1 MNTIESKEPYLKK
14 LDTRGNVYEQ
24 FVPDQVLTHNNLNK
38 IVNYFEDQDRLS
50 RIHLSGVGIGCGL
63 NIINNSNNK
72 IEIGQGV
79 GITTDGDL
87 IKAETSEFLYYTTYS
102 DKGEYPLFNGLEVF
116 EIHTQ
121 EGAGHVGELPLSS
134 LINLQNYIVIAY
146 VENYTEDEGL
156 CDGFDCD
163 DSGTKVY
170 ANLKFLITH
179 KDNFDKLTVTD
190 TIYNNHNVLAYYDG
204 LPELQIPRVLL
215 NKNNTKVKNAIY
227 TQYRNKIVSDNL
239 LVELRSTYITIINKL
254 KHRINFAKFG
264 IREIEINTLFNNLF
278 GTINGVIEKSIQY
291 KYDFVKDLL
300 ETYQQIRNELL
311 HIHFECVPAV
321 QSFPK
326 HLLLGTL
333 SEQTRLQTR
342 HQFYPSPIVT
352 SNDEK
357 LMKVRSLVI
366 KFFYQ
371 LKQYRIPEAKS
382 AAIKITP
389 SKSYESKL
397 SLRAIPYYYQTKNAL
412 VKNWNFNDLQNR
424 KETNQLG
431 YHKNNLKNT
440 PSIQKPLEY
449 THLDKEFYRIEGH
462 LGKDYRTALN
472 KINKIKTDNNLA
484 FDVKTISVG
493 TPVSSV
499 NLNDIKCEN
508 KNYLTLLKTWEKDF
522 SCKAESAITF
532 FSQYS
537 TETVGNNYT
546 SPLAYAKVEN
556 VTKKVEVADIIKK
569 RTADAKAKKMYGKT
583 TTSKGTNSPN
593 YATSLEAALDSAY
606 AHVQPELYTSLALV
620 AITESMLESIIQI
633 DKTSDDYFFYIR
645 NPLRIIAD
653 LQVLKRDFIQD
664 LNGFYQ
670 TNKWTAFNAALNQ
683 LCIDLK
689 QAILRLSNLSDNT
702 TFGTRDYDKMY
713 DYFIYELSDFC
724 CLKEKMEWLKE
735 QLDEVRVNLYKDLIL
750 SELIQKHPGLEHMA
764 GVPKGG
770 TFLMVYEG
778 GVESIAAKSTTTFK
792 REILFDFALP
802 YMCVSDCPPET
813 IVYQI
818 EVPTTPEQVSLAITP
833 QVFCVP
839 SDNIEEIFTVTP
851 TGGELTSPQAGN
863 FIEGD
868 EVNGYT
874 FNPNSVS
881 DELAGEPI
889 TFLVNNEAIPTTE
902 VEIKVYKLPTDDP
915 IVAVVSQVWTAQ
927 GLEVEFSINHA
938 LITKNYFVYTW
949 KTDTVEVLTPVSVI
963 TPNKFL
969 FTDVDNTVFKN
980 IHLEVAIDSNLAT
993 CTLDSN
999 TIIINRTRPQEGVD
1013 LDIAK
1018 KAYCLPTDIATVQ
1031 FMVFPND
1038 AEVKCDQD
1046 NSLIEIESGKYVFA
1060 PEQIDNALLGQVLT
1074 FTVRDEVP
1082 PSNVQIRVYKLPE
1095 IVNIQQIGI
1104 LNWELGGARVEINV
1118 THELENQTYFT
1129 YSWEYK
1135 EIAITPR
1142 RTRNLDFEFLLPE
1155 AGNAISG
1162 ILRLIIAVENQDINC
1177 IKNDDTIPI
1186 NGTRPTTDITTGVDI
1201 AKTNFCLP
1209 TEKGIT
1215 DTDIT
1220 VTPAGA
1226 ALTSSQAG
1234 NFIEGD
1240 IGKYTFNPNKVAET
1254 LLGKPIKFLVDGKE
1268 PNITKE
1274 VTVYKLPKEVTP
1286 TYNKVKF
1293 DSKGITINLNT
1304 ENGTALEDKGYLEYK
1319 WFINGGNGNRSEI
1332 AQLKKVD
1339 NLFIPSTETSIS
1351 GELELQLKVKNID
1364 SCTNSYTIPIK
1375 ETRTDT
1381 TPTPTDLTCQIPLQD
1396 RFNRLDIKN
1405 TIKTV
1410 TERTKTIDNF
1420 KKLIL
1425 DPTNALLTGIE
1436 STANFTVA
1444 TINKRLNEI
1453 KALRER
1459 LRNDFIENINFNNSL
1474 SEFLKIDEVLE
1485 ILALEILRCIT
1496 RSQFKKT
1503 QGVIKEFF
1511 AFSNNMTAFRREV
1524 KIRRELIIGAYITT
1538 YNPKAAGIQT
1548 SFTNTF
1554 AQ

>member
-1 MNTIESKEPYLKK
+1 MKTIESKEPYLKK

-63 NIINNSNNK
+63 NITNYAKNK

-87 IKAETSEFLYYTTYS
+87 IKAETSEFLYYTKYS
-102 DKGEYPLFNGLEVF
+102 DKGEYPLFKEIDVF

-121 EGAGHVGELPLSS
+121 EGAGHVGEQPLSS

-170 ANLKFLITH
+170 ANLKFLIIH
-179 KDNFDKLTVTD
+179 KDSFDKLTATD

-204 LPELQIPRVLL
+204 LPELQMPRILL
-215 NKNNTKVKNAIY
+215 NKNNTKAKNAIY
-227 TQYRNKIVSDNL
+227 NQYINKIESNNL
-239 LVELRSTYITIINKL
+239 LVELQSTYITIIDKL
-254 KHRINFAKFG
+254 NHRINFEKFG
-264 IREIEINTLFNNLF
+264 VRKIEINTLFNNLF
-278 GTINGVIEKSIQY
+278 STISGSLEKAIQY

-382 AAIKITP
+382 SAIKITP
-389 SKSYESKL
+389 SKSYESEL
-397 SLRAIPYYYQTKNAL
+397 SLRAIPYYYQTKSAL

-449 THLDKEFYRIEGH
+449 IHLDKEFYRIEGH

-493 TPVSSV
+493 VPVSSV

-546 SPLAYAKVEN
+546 SPLAYARAER
-556 VTKKVEVADIIKK
+556 VTKTVEVANIIKK
-569 RTADAKAKKMYGKT
+569 RTTNAKAKEMYGKT
-583 TTSKGTNSPN
+583 TASKGTNSPN
-593 YATSLEAALDSAY
+593 YATSLEAAVDLAY
-606 AHVQPELYTSLALV
+606 VHVQQETYTSLALV
-620 AITESMLESIIQI
+620 AVIETMLESIIQI
-633 DKTSDDYFFYIR
+633 DRTSDDYFFYIR

-670 TNKWTAFNAALNQ
+670 TNKWIAFNAALDQ

-724 CLKEKMEWLKE
+724 CLKEKMAWLKE

-778 GVESIAAKSTTTFK
+778 GVESIAAESTTTFK

-818 EVPTTPEQVSLAITP
+818 EVPTTPDPVGLVIEP
-833 QVFCVP
+833 QVYCAP
-839 SDNIEEIFTVTP
+839 ADTKIFTVTP
-851 TGGELTSPQAGN
+851 AGAELTSLQTGN
-863 FIEGD
+863 FIEKNGD
-868 EVNGYT
+868 KYT
-874 FNPNSVS
+874 FVPNNV
-881 DELAGEPI
+881 EETLLGQPI

-902 VEIKVYKLPTDDP
+902 VEIKVYRLP
-915 IVAVVSQVWTAQ
+915 
-927 GLEVEFSINHA
+927 
-938 LITKNYFVYTW
+938 K
-949 KTDTVEVLTPVSVI
+949 
-963 TPNKFL
+963 
-969 FTDVDNTVFKN
+969 
-980 IHLEVAIDSNLAT
+980 
-993 CTLDSN
+993 
-999 TIIINRTRPQEGVD
+999 
-1013 LDIAK
+1013 
-1018 KAYCLPTDIATVQ
+1018 
-1031 FMVFPND
+1031 
-1038 AEVKCDQD
+1038 
-1046 NSLIEIESGKYVFA
+1046 
-1060 PEQIDNALLGQVLT
+1060 
-1074 FTVRDEVP
+1074 
-1082 PSNVQIRVYKLPE
+1082 
-1095 IVNIQQIGI
+1095 IVNIQQRGTF
-1104 LNWELGGARVEINV
+1104 NWEIEGVRVGIRV
-1118 THELENQTYFT
+1118 IHELENQNYFT
-1129 YSWEYK
+1129 YSWEYNG
-1135 EIAITPR
+1135 ISISPTD
-1142 RTRNLDFEFLLPE
+1142 TNNLDFDFLLLE
-1155 AGNAISG
+1155 TGNTISG
-1162 ILRLIIAVENQDINC
+1162 ELRLIIAVNNQEINC
-1177 IKNDDTIPI
+1177 IRRDKTITI
-1186 NGTRPTTDITTGVDI
+1186 TGQRPVTDITTRVDI
-1201 AKTNFCLP
+1201 AKTSFCLP
-1209 TEKGIT
+1209 AEEGIT
-1215 DTDIT
+1215 NTVIT
-1220 VTPAGA
+1220 VIPAGA
-1226 ALTSSQAG
+1226 KLESPQIGS
-1234 NFIEGD
+1234 FIEGD
-1240 IGKYTFNPNKVAET
+1240 VGKYTFNPNKVAEN
-1254 LLGKPIKFLVDGKE
+1254 LLGQSIKFLVDGKE
-1268 PNITKE
+1268 PDTTKE
-1274 VTVYKLPKEVTP
+1274 VKVYRLPTKISL
-1286 TYNKVKF
+1286 TYKKVKF
-1293 DSKGITINLNT
+1293 DNTGITINLNT
-1304 ENGTALEDKGYLEYK
+1304 INGTALEDKNYLEYR
-1319 WFINGGNGNRSEI
+1319 WFINDDSGNKLEI
-1332 AQLKKVD
+1332 AQVKKAD
-1339 NLFIPSTETSIS
+1339 NVFISSTEASIS
-1351 GELELQLKVKNID
+1351 GELELQLKVKNVEG
-1364 SCTNSYTIPIK
+1364 CTDSYTIPIK
-1375 ETRTDT
+1375 ETRTDST
-1381 TPTPTDLTCQIPLQD
+1381 LTPTELTCKEPLKE
-1396 RFNRLDIKN
+1396 RLNRLEIKN
-1405 TIKTV
+1405 TVKTV

-1420 KKLIL
+1420 KGQIL
-1425 DPTNALLTGIE
+1425 DSAKALLTGIE
-1436 STANFTVA
+1436 STTSFTVA

-1459 LRNDFIENINFNNSL
+1459 LANDYIINTRLNNFL

-1496 RSQFKKT
+1496 PSQFKKT
-1503 QGVIKEFF
+1503 QDVINNFF
-1511 AFSNNMTAFRREV
+1511 KFSNNMTVFRKDV
-1524 KIRRELIIGAYITT
+1524 ANKQRELINATYSNG
-1538 YNPKAAGIQT
+1538 YNPKIAEIKT
-1548 SFTNTF
+1548 SFTSTF
-1554 AQ
+1554 AK